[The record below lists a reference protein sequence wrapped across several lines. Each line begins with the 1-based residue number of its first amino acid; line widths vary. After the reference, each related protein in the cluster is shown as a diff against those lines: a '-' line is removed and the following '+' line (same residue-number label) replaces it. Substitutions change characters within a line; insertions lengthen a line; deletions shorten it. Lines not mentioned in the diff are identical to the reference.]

1 MTMINFKLRQ
11 LPIAAALLFSGGA
24 MAATCPPIGTVQTL
38 ANPALKLVLQSPGK
52 AFDAYDSAI
61 SMQLK
66 IAFANIQ
73 NAVVDQNMQL
83 AQTTM
88 QAAELITKNQVEVQ
102 RLTSELKMN
111 HEAYLEQTGK
121 REAAA
126 LLTTG
131 GGDVGKAVNKEY
143 FAKLCALK
151 KTSDVAFSSSGR
163 NASLNMARTS
173 VGEFEFSAR
182 GALLTFSGGNIVKK
196 HYDKFCTEVDKSQ
209 GLCDEVAKIP
219 NADLLSF
226 VFLNPVNEAGKGVV
240 KDIVMKTEYTYSD
253 YEMSAAKSYIE
264 HSVPSINIKKPP
276 IGSELEPNMVRYT
289 ARYKQLQSMIN
300 MSRYVYTKA
309 YNDRIPVIETK
320 DLRLSRL
327 DQMRVLLTKASTT
340 DVDAVTNANAKG
352 KMIFLLNQMAL
363 ENMLDQEIAELEKLN
378 NDLLATLLAEKNN
391 TQEVVAEL
399 NNKRG

>member
-1 MTMINFKLRQ
+1 MMNLKFKQ
-11 LPIAAALLFSGGA
+11 VTIAASLLMSGGA
-24 MAATCPPIGTVQTL
+24 MAVTCPPIGVVQTL

-83 AQTTM
+83 AQTTL

-102 RLTSELKMN
+102 RLASELKMN

-131 GGDVGKAVNKEY
+131 GGDIGKSVNKEY

-151 KTSDVAFSSSGR
+151 KTSDAAFSSSGR
-163 NASLNMARTS
+163 NASLDLARAT

-182 GALLTFSGGNIVKK
+182 GALLEFSGGNVVKK
-196 HYDKFCTEVDKSQ
+196 HYENFCTESDRLQ
-209 GLCDEVAKIP
+209 GLCHEASKIP

-226 VFLNPVNEAGKGVV
+226 VFLNPMNEAGKGVV
-240 KDIVMKTEYTYSD
+240 KDIVMKTDYTYSD
-253 YEMSAAKSYIE
+253 FEMSAAKSYIE
-264 HSVPSINIKKPP
+264 HSVPSINLKKPP
-276 IGSELEPNMVRYT
+276 IGSELEPNMIMYT
-289 ARYKQLQSMIN
+289 ARYKQLQSMIS
-300 MSRYVYTKA
+300 MSRYVYAKA
-309 YNDRIPVIETK
+309 YNDRVPVVETK

-327 DQMRVLLTKASTT
+327 DQIRVLLTKASTT
-340 DVDAVTNANAKG
+340 DIAAVTNANSKG
-352 KMIFLLNQMAL
+352 KIIFVLNQMAL

-378 NDLLATLLAEKNN
+378 NDLLAALLAEKNN
-391 TQEVVAEL
+391 TQDILAEI
-399 NNKRG
+399 NRKRG